1 MTWVS
6 VLIYDSSFFRTLM
19 YFLGLLI
26 LRIGGWRVVGEL
38 PRDKKYVAIAAPHTS
53 NWDFPLFM
61 ALVGYK
67 KMRIRFLGK
76 HTLFKGFFGRL
87 FYWLGGIPVNR
98 SSPLVSDVIDQAI
111 QVFKETDEL
120 ILGIAPEGTR
130 SNVPKWKSGFYRIAV
145 AVNVPIA
152 QAYIDSRK
160 KEIGF
165 GPMFLPTGDQESD
178 LAVIRQFYADKTG
191 VRVTKA
197 SD

>member
-1 MTWVS
+1 
-6 VLIYDSSFFRTLM
+6 M
-19 YFLGLLI
+19 YFLSLLI

-38 PRDKKYVAIAAPHTS
+38 PQNKKYVAIAAPHTS

-98 SSPLVSDVIDQAI
+98 SSPLAGDVIEQAI
-111 QVFKETDEL
+111 HVFKEADEL

-130 SNVPKWKSGFYRIAV
+130 SNVSKWKSGFYRIAV
-145 AVNVPIA
+145 AADVPIA
-152 QAYIDSRK
+152 QAYIDTRR

-165 GPMFLPTGDQESD
+165 GPMFIPTGDLEKD
-178 LAVIRQFYADKTG
+178 LAAIRQFYSDKIG
-191 VRVTKA
+191 IRPA
-197 SD
+197 RNQ